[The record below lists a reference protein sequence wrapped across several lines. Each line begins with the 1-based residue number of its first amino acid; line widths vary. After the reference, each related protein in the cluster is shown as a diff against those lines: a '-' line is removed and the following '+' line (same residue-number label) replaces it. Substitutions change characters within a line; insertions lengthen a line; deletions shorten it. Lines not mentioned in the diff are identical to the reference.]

1 MTMRN
6 DATRDRIV
14 TKDKRR
20 LRAVVARQ
28 GQVLLDTDFNQESRH
43 QLERIETETVDSLG
57 SPDKLVVPAGNT
69 GFNVTL
75 AGAPANF
82 DIGDGRGY
90 LRGWLLENPAICKLG
105 TQPHPRTGDSVAA
118 PAIIGLKAL
127 IRHIDPV
134 EDQVLADVALGDAQA
149 SGRALIDWQVFPFAA
164 AARCA
169 NVAAHDP
176 WKDLIA
182 PSTGTLAV
190 LKPTTGTSNDPCSLT
205 PGGGYTRL
213 ENLLYRFEVHDGVP
227 IAGRS
232 TIDGPRFGLHDL
244 KIKFSRRN
252 ASTLVRI
259 TDISGAEF
267 TVAPPALD
275 PRNWFAPGLYAEIV
289 SVHDDVDPRAALLHE
304 RLFPVALAADDRV
317 ILPAANVADIVAT
330 GVNTGGS
337 WFLRLWDAFP
347 GGTGIATVSAPAN
360 APLSAEIELG
370 DGLKIQLGG
379 GAAATFRRGD
389 YWTGAA
395 RANGS
400 FDWPITGGSPDL
412 MTPHGPETRYAPIA
426 ALYTAPPAGPAFED
440 CRIPFATLTDRALL
454 YRGGDGQSVFAPA
467 GTGMVPLP
475 GKLRVAV
482 MRGET
487 PVLGATVRWSVVTG
501 APPGFTCQI
510 NGSTC
515 NAATTIEVTTDINGL
530 AEVEWSIDRAHALD
544 VHKVQAAILTGGATS
559 QPPIIFTA
567 TFDTAAHTAYFPGPC
582 PHLQGINN
590 VQDALDTLCAKIDD
604 KHRTLTL
611 TSILLSDLNG
621 KGTELIDGRMI
632 FNALEVPYTS
642 FTNRIAFSF
651 DGGTPDIEIADYDP
665 VVEVELDIPYPAT
678 DPDRVYWA
686 KASRPTK
693 PPGIGITGPF
703 GFQRMRLDGTISRT
717 EKGTNG
723 EPGGLIWVPSAQALR
738 FIETAP
744 QHFWGQRI
752 SDDDKEQL
760 KELGWVSEP
769 RLNRILCRIHLRS
782 AMIWVD
788 DKKSGERLYLNAEH
802 LGVRGPTTHRELL
815 VAERDPQRA
824 ADLDIFVYLG
834 FARVLKIRK
843 KSVRKSRARRRT

>member
-14 TKDKRR
+14 SNDKRR

-43 QLERIETETVDSLG
+43 RLERIEIEKVDSLG
-57 SPDKLVVPAGNT
+57 SPGKLVVPAGNT
-69 GFNVTL
+69 GFKVTP
-75 AGAPANF
+75 AGALANF
-82 DIGDGRGY
+82 DIGAGRGY
-90 LRGWLLENPAICKLG
+90 LGGWLLENPAVCKLG
-105 TQPHPRTGDSVAA
+105 TQPHPRTGDSVAV

-134 EDQVLADVALGDAQA
+134 EDLVLADVALGDAQA

-169 NVAAHDP
+169 DVAENDL
-176 WKDLIA
+176 WKALIA

-190 LKPTTGTSNDPCSLT
+190 LKPAAAASNDPCSLT

-213 ENLLYRFEVHDGVP
+213 ENLLYRFEVHGGVP
-227 IAGRS
+227 KAGMS

-259 TDISGAEF
+259 TNISGAEF

-289 SVHDDVDPRAALLHE
+289 SIHDDVDPRAALLHE

-330 GVNTGGS
+330 GVNNDGS

-347 GGTGIATVSAPAN
+347 GGGGIATVSAPSN
-360 APLSAEIELG
+360 ATLSAEIDLG

-395 RANGS
+395 RADGS
-400 FDWPITGGSPDL
+400 FDWPITGTSPDL

-426 ALYTAPPAGPAFED
+426 ALHGTRRAPAFED

-467 GTGMVPLP
+467 GTAMVPLP

-510 NGSTC
+510 NGNTC
-515 NAATTIEVTTDINGL
+515 NAATPIEVTTDINGL
-530 AEVEWSIDRAHALD
+530 AEVEWSIDSARELD
-544 VHKVQAAILTGGATS
+544 VHKVQAAILTGG
-559 QPPIIFTA
+559 PPIVFTA

-611 TSILLSDLNG
+611 TSILLSDSNG
-621 KGTELIDGRMI
+621 TGTELIREKMI
-632 FNALEVPYTS
+632 LNALEVPYTS
-642 FTNRIAFSF
+642 FTKGIAFSF
-651 DGGTPDIEIADYDP
+651 DGGPPDIEIADYDP
-665 VVEVELDIPYPAT
+665 VVEIELDIPYPAT

-686 KASRPTK
+686 KASRSVP
-693 PPGIGITGPF
+693 PPGTGLTGPF
-703 GFQRMRLDGTISRT
+703 GFQRMRLDGRLKRT
-717 EKGTNG
+717 DAGTTG

-744 QHFWGQRI
+744 QHIWGQRI
-752 SDDDKEQL
+752 NADDMAQL
-760 KELGWVSEP
+760 KQLGWEVEP
-769 RLNRILCRIHLRS
+769 RLERILCRIHLRS

-788 DKKSGERLYLNAEH
+788 DKGTGERIYLNAEH
-802 LGVRGPTTHRELL
+802 LGVRGPITHRELL

-824 ADLDIFVYLG
+824 GDLDIFVYLG
-834 FARVLKIRK
+834 SKRVLKTRK
-843 KSVRKSRARRRT
+843 KSVRKPRARR